1 MPPKTRKIPL
11 YVFFL
16 LVKRFLGI
24 TDEGLHKFNSMAS
37 GLTQLFAKNQ
47 KIWENTETLL
57 GKVYLSKN
65 SEKAFVHQNLLG
77 RFKEAHN
84 RKKTDLKK

>member
-1 MPPKTRKIPL
+1 
-11 YVFFL
+11 
-16 LVKRFLGI
+16 
-24 TDEGLHKFNSMAS
+24 MAS
-37 GLTQLFAKNQ
+37 GLTQLFAKNK
-47 KIWENTETLL
+47 KIWEKTETLL

-65 SEKAFVHQNLLG
+65 SEKAFVHQNLLE

>member
-1 MPPKTRKIPL
+1 MPLKTRKIPL

-16 LVKRFLGI
+16 LAKRFSGI

-47 KIWENTETLL
+47 KI
-57 GKVYLSKN
+57 
-65 SEKAFVHQNLLG
+65 
-77 RFKEAHN
+77 
-84 RKKTDLKK
+84 